1 MLLSHCHITCFGR
14 HSCTCPPI
22 DRQAAN
28 ATQHTLPS
36 PRAAGH
42 HSMTTCSCALTVNT
56 SISGLVAEYIVA
68 IDVTRARFPADAHS
82 HSWRCLAALPP
93 LLWHRLRAAAL
104 LRMRQD
110 YRHSDAPEP
119 LPRHM
124 LRLAQLHM
132 STDSPVAGRRHPAHT
147 AITTRGGASQ
157 HDGLLARASNEQE
170 HQWSSGRI
178 HCCHRCDPGSIPG

>member
-1 MLLSHCHITCFGR
+1 M
-14 HSCTCPPI
+14 
-22 DRQAAN
+22 
-28 ATQHTLPS
+28 
-36 PRAAGH
+36 
-42 HSMTTCSCALTVNT
+42 MTGCLCSLAMSK

-68 IDVTRARFPADAHS
+68 IDVTRARFPADARS
-82 HSWRCLAALPP
+82 HSWWRPAALPP

-110 YRHSDAPEP
+110 YRHSDAPER

-132 STDSPVAGRRHPAHT
+132 STSSPVAGRRHPAHA
-147 AITTRGGASQ
+147 AITTRGGAS
-157 HDGLLARASNEQE
+157 HNDRLLLPAGIEQE

-178 HCCHRCDPGSIPG
+178 QRCHRCDPGSIPG

>member
-1 MLLSHCHITCFGR
+1 M
-14 HSCTCPPI
+14 
-22 DRQAAN
+22 
-28 ATQHTLPS
+28 
-36 PRAAGH
+36 
-42 HSMTTCSCALTVNT
+42 
-56 SISGLVAEYIVA
+56 SISGLVVEYIVA

-132 STDSPVAGRRHPAHT
+132 STNSPVGGRRHPAHT
-147 AITTRGGASQ
+147 AITTHGGAS
-157 HDGLLARASNEQE
+157 HDDWLPLLASNEQE

-178 HCCHRCDPGSIPG
+178 HRCHRCDPGSIPG